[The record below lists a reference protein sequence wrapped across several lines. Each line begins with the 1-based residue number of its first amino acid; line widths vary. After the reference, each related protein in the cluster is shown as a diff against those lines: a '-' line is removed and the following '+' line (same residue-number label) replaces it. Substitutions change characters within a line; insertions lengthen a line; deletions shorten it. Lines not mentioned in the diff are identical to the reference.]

1 MFFSSVLSLETTVDF
16 KLVKGKCQVTY
27 SENLKSLDEYFSE
40 GLDRFFFTEV
50 KEGGEGSVIYDWLYY
65 ACLFS
70 VYMETFAPSGPIFSG
85 KI

>member
-1 MFFSSVLSLETTVDF
+1 MDF

-50 KEGGEGSVIYDWLYY
+50 KGGGGNFHS
-65 ACLFS
+65 
-70 VYMETFAPSGPIFSG
+70 
-85 KI
+85 